1 MKIFAVLAFLVAS
14 SAFANNTYICTQNI
28 ARGTEGLS
36 AVYEVKVTE
45 LAKWKR
51 SKAGSN
57 YDYSVPT
64 EIVVTQYRG
73 TKVVTSDVITAVAK
87 MADVSY
93 DVYAPNFHF
102 WMYMD
107 ELDQSG
113 FEFTSRTTR
122 QKKTVH
128 LTCDLAPRQ

>member
-1 MKIFAVLAFLVAS
+1 
-14 SAFANNTYICTQNI
+14 
-28 ARGTEGLS
+28 
-36 AVYEVKVTE
+36 
-45 LAKWKR
+45 
-51 SKAGSN
+51 
-57 YDYSVPT
+57 
-64 EIVVTQYRG
+64 
-73 TKVVTSDVITAVAK
+73 VTSDVITAVAK